1 MAAQSDVDELF
12 EIRNAFYLGNFQHC
26 ISEAHKLKPSTSD
39 LKVMRD
45 VFMYRAYI
53 AGRNYG
59 VVLDEVKSSSAPE
72 LQAVKMFADYMASAN
87 KREKILADLDKKM
100 SSSLDVNN
108 DTFLLMAASI
118 YYHEENFDAALR
130 CLHQSESLEC
140 LALTIQ
146 TCLRIDRVDLAKKEL
161 KKMQEKDDD
170 ATLTQMAQA
179 WFNLA
184 VGGEK
189 LQDAFYIFQELADKN
204 ASTPLLLNGQ
214 ATAYLQQGK
223 IEDAE
228 SILQEALE
236 KDSNNPES
244 LINMIVL
251 SQHLGKAPEVSNRY
265 ISQLKDSHA
274 SHPFLKDY
282 LAKEAELDRLA
293 KQYVSASA

>member
-12 EIRNAFYLGNFQHC
+12 EIRNAFYLGNFQTC
-26 ISEAHKLKPSTSD
+26 ITEALKLKPSSSEVK
-39 LKVMRD
+39 LMRD
-45 VFMYRAYI
+45 VYMYRAYL

-59 VVLDEVKSSSAPE
+59 VVLDEVTSSSPSE
-72 LQAVKMFADYMASAN
+72 LQAVRIFADYMSSPSR
-87 KREKILADLDKKM
+87 REKIVSELDKKM
-100 SSSLDVNN
+100 SSSVGVDN
-108 DTFLLMAASI
+108 DTFLLMAASV

-130 CLHQSESLEC
+130 CLHQAETLEC

-146 TCLRIDRVDLAKKEL
+146 ICLRMDRVDLARKEL

-170 ATLTQMAQA
+170 ATLTQMSQA

-214 ATAYLQQGK
+214 ASACLQQGK
-223 IEDAE
+223 VEDAE

-236 KDSNNPES
+236 RDNNNPET

-251 SQHLGKAPEVSNRY
+251 SQHRGKAPEVSNRY

-274 SHPFLKDY
+274 NHPFMKEY
-282 LAKEAELDRLA
+282 LAKEAELDRLS
-293 KQYVSASA
+293 KQYVSSSA